1 MKPVFLSLLVPVGGG
16 SRVFVSRLVWFLIIV
31 FITGKYKCIFT
42 TSKYILIILFLFN
55 EASVP
60 VVIGSRWWW
69 FSSFR

>member
-42 TSKYILIILFLFN
+42 IYQANVYLLQIYINPFTAEISHSI
-55 EASVP
+55 
-60 VVIGSRWWW
+60 
-69 FSSFR
+69 